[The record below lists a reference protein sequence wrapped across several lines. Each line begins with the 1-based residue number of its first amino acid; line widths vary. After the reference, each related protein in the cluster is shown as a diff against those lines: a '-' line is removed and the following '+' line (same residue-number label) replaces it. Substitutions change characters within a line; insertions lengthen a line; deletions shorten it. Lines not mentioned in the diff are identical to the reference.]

1 MRTNS
6 SFGPLQLAALAGLGL
21 AVGGCSV
28 ARPSAGVAGI
38 REVDRQ
44 GDVARVQLMLELANE
59 GSDEVQLL
67 EYEYVVS
74 LSDGSK
80 YSGRWAALRAL
91 PPSRRISAEVPAVL
105 PTAAVDGGASWTV
118 RGVMRYRDPQSI
130 ARILYESGLLKTE
143 VEFTAEGPAIAKP
156 GA

>member
-6 SFGPLQLAALAGLGL
+6 GFGPFQLAAVTGLGL
-21 AVGGCSV
+21 VLGGCSV
-28 ARPSAGVAGI
+28 ARPSVGVAGI
-38 REVDRQ
+38 AEADRQ
-44 GDVARVQLMLELANE
+44 GDVARVQLQLELAND

-67 EYEYVVS
+67 EYEYVVA
-74 LSDGSK
+74 LSDGSR

-91 PPSRRISAEVPAVL
+91 PPTRRITAEVPAIL
-105 PTAAVDGGASWTV
+105 PTSAVDAGASWSV

-143 VEFTAEGPAIAKP
+143 VEFAAEGPAIAKP